1 MSNLV
6 TTRKNGSMANTNS
19 NGLNYPTWSSWIDEV
34 FNREIP
40 SVFTSNFNTGITLP
54 KVNIRETKDAYFVDM
69 AVPGLKKS
77 DFQIDLDNKVLSI
90 STQMEE
96 SNEQKEDNFT
106 RREFGY
112 SSFKRSF
119 SLPETVNED
128 DINAEYA
135 DGVLSIHLPKKEEA
149 IQKPSRTIK
158 IS

>member
-6 TTRKNGSMANTNS
+6 TTRKGSMANTNS
-19 NGLNYPTWSSWIDEV
+19 NGYTTPLWSSWIDEV
-34 FNREIP
+34 FNRDLS
-40 SVFTSNFNTGITLP
+40 SVFTSNFNTGLTLP

-77 DFQIDLDNKVLSI
+77 DFHIDLDNQLLSI
-90 STQMEE
+90 STEMEE
-96 SNEQKEDNFT
+96 SNEQQEDNFT

-119 SLPETVNED
+119 SLPETVKED
-128 DINAEYA
+128 DIKAEYNN
-135 DGVLSIHLPKKEEA
+135 GVLRIHLPKKEEA
-149 IQKPSRTIK
+149 IQKPARSIK

>member
-6 TTRKNGSMANTNS
+6 ATRKNGSLANTNS
-19 NGLNYPTWSSWIDEV
+19 NGLTFPTWSSWIDEM
-34 FNREIP
+34 FNRDLP
-40 SVFTSNFNTGITLP
+40 SVFTTNFNTGITLP

-69 AVPGLKKS
+69 AVPGLKKN
-77 DFQIDLDNKVLSI
+77 DFHIDIDNKVLSI
-90 STQMEE
+90 SAEMEE
-96 SNEQKEDNFT
+96 NNEQREENFT

-119 SLPETVNED
+119 SLPETVKED
-128 DINAEYA
+128 AIKAEYT

-149 IQKPSRTIK
+149 IQKPARKIK

>member
-1 MSNLV
+1 MNNLV

-19 NGLNYPTWSSWIDEV
+19 NGLTSPTWSSWLDEV
-34 FNREIP
+34 FNRDLP

-77 DFQIDLDNKVLSI
+77 DFHIDIENQVLSI
-90 STQMEE
+90 STEMEE
-96 SNEQKEDNFT
+96 SNEHQEDNFT

-119 SLPETVNED
+119 SLPETVNEN
-128 DINAEYA
+128 DIKAEYS

-149 IQKPSRTIK
+149 IQKPPRSIK

>member
-1 MSNLV
+1 MSTLV
-6 TTRKNGSMANTNS
+6 KTRNGSLANTNS
-19 NGLNYPTWSSWIDEV
+19 NSLTFPNWSSWIDEV
-34 FNREIP
+34 FNRDLP

-77 DFQIDLDNKVLSI
+77 DFHIDIDNKVLSI
-90 STQMEE
+90 STEIE
-96 SNEQKEDNFT
+96 DSNEDQENNYT

-119 SLPETVNED
+119 SLPETVKED
-128 DINAEYA
+128 KIKAEYN

-149 IQKPSRTIK
+149 IQKPPRSIK

>member
-6 TTRKNGSMANTNS
+6 TTRKNGSKASTNS
-19 NGLNYPTWSSWIDEV
+19 NGLTFPTWSSWVDEV
-34 FNREIP
+34 FNRDLP
-40 SVFTSNFNTGITLP
+40 SVFNSNFNAGLTLP

-77 DFQIDLDNKVLSI
+77 DFNIELDNQLLSI
-90 STQMEE
+90 STEIQENQE
-96 SNEQKEDNFT
+96 SEGEDFT

-119 SLPETVNED
+119 SLPETVKED
-128 DINAEYA
+128 TIKAEYK
-135 DGVLSIHLPKKEEA
+135 DGVLRIHLPKKEEA

>member
-1 MSNLV
+1 MSNLT
-6 TTRKNGSMANTNS
+6 TTRNGSLAKTNS
-19 NGLNYPTWSSWIDEV
+19 NGLTSPMWSSWIDEV
-34 FNREIP
+34 FNRDLP

-54 KVNIRETKDAYFVDM
+54 KVNIRETRDAYFVDM

-77 DFQIDLDNKVLSI
+77 DFHIDLDNQVLSI
-90 STQMEE
+90 STEMEE
-96 SNEQKEDNFT
+96 NNEYQEDNFT

-128 DINAEYA
+128 DIKAEYKV
-135 DGVLSIHLPKKEEA
+135 GILSIHLPKKEEA
-149 IQKPSRTIK
+149 IQKPTRSIK